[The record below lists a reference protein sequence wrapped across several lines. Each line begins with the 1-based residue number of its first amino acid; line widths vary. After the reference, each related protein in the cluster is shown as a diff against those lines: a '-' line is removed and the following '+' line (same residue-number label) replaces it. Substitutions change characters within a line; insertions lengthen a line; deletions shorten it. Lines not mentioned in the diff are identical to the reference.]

1 MGDDNLRQKVVKEVL
16 DYLEERKQPDC
27 AEYFRLRLLDL
38 PTPEIERRLGLTPRQ
53 RDYLQQRF
61 KYHLL
66 RFALNHRWELVHQW
80 LEADVDHCLGLLP
93 QEWETFY
100 SQLTD
105 VQKQI
110 LKLKQEHLPEAT
122 IATKMGCSLTQVQ
135 RKWAKLLEQA
145 WEIRNHQNE
154 SLPQ

>member
-1 MGDDNLRQKVVKEVL
+1 M
-16 DYLEERKQPDC
+16 
-27 AEYFRLRLLDL
+27 
-38 PTPEIERRLGLTPRQ
+38 
-53 RDYLQQRF
+53 
-61 KYHLL
+61 
-66 RFALNHRWELVHQW
+66 
-80 LEADVDHCLGLLP
+80 DHCLGLLP

-122 IATKMGCSLTQVQ
+122 IATKIGCSLTQVQ

-154 SLPQ
+154 SLG